1 VDSWAENPG
10 IAEAVPPAA
19 TAQRGLDAL
28 RAEEMEVWKRW
39 KQNPTTPD
47 FAWLHDRHKGLIYK
61 AQERNL
67 KTTSLPKA
75 AVVSDGIRQY
85 ITALQSWEPAKG
97 ALSTHLNQIMQ
108 HNGRYLQK
116 YQNIG
121 KIPEER
127 GRMIGLF
134 QNRLAHLRETLSREP
149 SNAELADDMKA
160 SMAEVAELNQS
171 ARKLTPAMVGTLRR
185 EVRRDLNQDQ
195 PGGQAHL
202 ESSRLLDHLIFLH
215 GSLSPEQQLVLE
227 HMHEGF
233 GKPVIEDPVALAP
246 VIGLSPQKIR
256 ALKKQIGEQVRRYY
270 E

>member
-1 VDSWAENPG
+1 VGSSAEIEKDAAPG
-10 IAEAVPPAA
+10 PGDLGAM
-19 TAQRGLDAL
+19 
-28 RAEEMEVWKRW
+28 RAEELEVWKRW
-39 KQNPTTPD
+39 KQQPTTED
-47 FAWLHDRHKGLIYK
+47 FGWLHQRHKGLIYK

-67 KTTSLPKA
+67 KTTTLPKA
-75 AVVSDGIRQY
+75 AVVSDGLRQY
-85 ITALQSWEPAKG
+85 ITALQSWQPQKG
-97 ALSTHLNQIMQ
+97 AFSTHLNQIMQ

-134 QNRLAHLRETLSREP
+134 QNRLAHLRETLGREP

-160 SMAEVAELNQS
+160 SMAEVAELNRS

-195 PGGQAHL
+195 PGGQVQL
-202 ESSRLLDHLIFLH
+202 EASPLLDHLVFLH

-227 HMHEGF
+227 HTYQGF
-233 GKPVIEDPVALAP
+233 GKPVIEDPVALGP

-256 ALKKQIGEQVRRYY
+256 SLKKQIADQVNRYY
-270 E
+270 A